1 MYKRLFAG
9 LMLMA
14 MGWTPVWATTVKTFV
29 FEEICETA
37 QTIVYVKCLG
47 RENAVFA
54 GRKGIYTQT
63 RFRVMEVV
71 KGRADTEMVLTLP
84 GGEWEGQR
92 MRVPG
97 MPQFV
102 AGQETVLFL
111 SKRDDFGSPWPM
123 GLGQGCYGVQVG
135 EDGKRLVRFKQGH
148 TPLPPSVRSKPA
160 QARTSHMELRDFL
173 TAVREVLNVNEREE
187 PSEQ

>member
-1 MYKRLFAG
+1 MYRRLFAG

-14 MGWTPVWATTVKTFV
+14 MGWTPAWATSVKTFV
-29 FEEICETA
+29 FEEMCETA
-37 QTIVYVKCLG
+37 QTIVYVKCLT

-54 GRKGIYTQT
+54 DREGIFTQT

-71 KGRADTEMVLTLP
+71 KGQADSEMVLTLP
-84 GGEWEGQR
+84 GGKWEGRR
-92 MRVPG
+92 MQVPG

-111 SKRDDFGSPWPM
+111 SKRDGFGSPWPV
-123 GLGQGCYGVQVG
+123 GLGQGCYAVQVG
-135 EDGKRLVRFKQGH
+135 EGGDRQVMLRHV
-148 TPLPPSVRSKPA
+148 PLPPGVRSKPA
-160 QARTSHMELRDFL
+160 QAQTSHMELGDFL
-173 TAVREVLNVNEREE
+173 TAVREVLNLNEREE

>member
-14 MGWTPVWATTVKTFV
+14 MAWTPAWATSVKTFV
-29 FEEICETA
+29 FEEMCETA
-37 QTIVYVKCLG
+37 QTIVYVKCLT

-54 GRKGIYTQT
+54 DREGIFTQT

-71 KGRADTEMVLTLP
+71 KGQADSEMVLTLP
-84 GGEWEGQR
+84 GGEWDGQR

-97 MPQFV
+97 MPQFL

-111 SKRDDFGSPWPM
+111 SKRDGFGSPWPV
-123 GLGQGCYGVQVG
+123 GLGQGCYAVQVDEG
-135 EDGKRLVRFKQGH
+135 GDRQVMLRHV
-148 TPLPPSVRSKPA
+148 PLPPGVRSKPA
-160 QARTSHMELRDFL
+160 QAQTSHMELGDFL
-173 TAVREVLNVNEREE
+173 TAVREVLNLNEREE

>member
-14 MGWTPVWATTVKTFV
+14 MGWTPAWATTVKTFV
-29 FEEICETA
+29 FEEMCETA
-37 QTIVYVKCLG
+37 QTIVYVKCLA
-47 RENAVFA
+47 RDNAVFA
-54 GRKGIYTQT
+54 DRKGIFTQT
-63 RFRVMEVV
+63 RFKIMEVV
-71 KGRADTEMVLTLP
+71 KGQADSEMVLTLP

-92 MRVPG
+92 MHVPG

-123 GLGQGCYGVQVG
+123 GLGQGCYAVQVSEG
-135 EDGKRLVRFKQGH
+135 GNRQVMLRHV
-148 TPLPPSVRSKPA
+148 PLPPEVRSKPA
-160 QARTSHMELRDFL
+160 QARTSHMELGDFL
-173 TAVREVLNVNEREE
+173 TAVREVLNLNQQEA

>member
-1 MYKRLFAG
+1 MNKRLFAG

-14 MGWTPVWATTVKTFV
+14 MGWTPAWATTVRTFG
-29 FEEICETA
+29 FEEMCETA
-37 QTIVYVKCLG
+37 QTIVHVQCLA
-47 RENAVFA
+47 RKNAVFA
-54 GRKGIYTQT
+54 DREGIFTQT
-63 RFRVMEVV
+63 RFRVVEVV
-71 KGRADTEMVLTLP
+71 KGRADSEVVLTLP
-84 GGEWEGQR
+84 GGEWNGR
-92 MRVPG
+92 HMHVPG

-135 EDGKRLVRFKQGH
+135 EGGKREVRLSH
-148 TPLPPSVRSKPA
+148 VPLPPNVRSKPA
-160 QARTSHMELRDFL
+160 QARTSHMALRDFL
-173 TAVREVLNVNEREE
+173 TTVREVLNVNEQEA

>member
-1 MYKRLFAG
+1 MNKRLFAG

-14 MGWTPVWATTVKTFV
+14 MGWTPAWATTVKTFG
-29 FEEICETA
+29 FEEMCETA
-37 QTIVYVKCLG
+37 QTIVHVQCLA
-47 RENAVFA
+47 RKNAVFA
-54 GRKGIYTQT
+54 DREGIFTQT
-63 RFRVMEVV
+63 RFKVVEVV
-71 KGRADTEMVLTLP
+71 KGRADSEMVLTLP
-84 GGEWEGQR
+84 GGEWNGR
-92 MRVPG
+92 HMHVPG

-135 EDGKRLVRFKQGH
+135 EDGKREVSLKQ
-148 TPLPPSVRSKPA
+148 PPNVRSKPA
-160 QARTSHMELRDFL
+160 QARTSHMALRDFL
-173 TAVREVLNVNEREE
+173 TTVREVLNVNQREA

>member
-9 LMLMA
+9 LILMA
-14 MGWTPVWATTVKTFV
+14 MGWTPAWATTVKTFV

-37 QTIVYVKCLG
+37 QTIVYVKCLA

-71 KGRADTEMVLTLP
+71 KGRADSEVVLTLP
-84 GGEWEGQR
+84 GGEWEGR
-92 MRVPG
+92 SMYVPG

-111 SKRDDFGSPWPM
+111 SKRDGFGSPWPM

-135 EDGKRLVRFKQGH
+135 EDGSREVRLRHV
-148 TPLPPSVRSKPA
+148 PLPPGVRSKPA
-160 QARTSHMELRDFL
+160 QARTSMALDDFL

-187 PSEQ
+187 APAEQ